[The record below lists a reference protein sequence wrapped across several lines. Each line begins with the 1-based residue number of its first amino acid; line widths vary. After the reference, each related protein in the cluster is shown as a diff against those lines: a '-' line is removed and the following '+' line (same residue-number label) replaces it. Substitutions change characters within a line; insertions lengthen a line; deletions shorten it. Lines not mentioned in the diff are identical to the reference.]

1 MNSKRS
7 IFVLAALLLA
17 TVARADDPFTVTPT
31 LQKRAV
37 FSCSDFTFSDGL
49 VDSQGISNNV
59 LGNRGNVASNGNVK
73 MSGGAT
79 VNGDAVAGPG
89 KAVTNSGSSTVSGT
103 KTVATAA
110 ESCTP
115 LDITTLPSTLAAT
128 NDNSR
133 IPLTGANKNPLGG
146 STHTEFTL
154 SGGDTI
160 TLPAGTYYFT
170 KFTVSG
176 GSTITLTGATKI
188 LCTGRVDISGGSFV
202 NPQPYRFRFWVS
214 GSGPLTLSGG
224 SSLAGFIYAPN
235 SPATISSSRLIGSIF
250 ANQVTISGGTS
261 HVTRAIDD
269 VKPAVAITEPLSGA
283 IVDPAHVLV
292 KGTAADAEGPVTV
305 AVNGQSATVA
315 SDGTWQITVT
325 LNSSTTTITAVATDL
340 AANSNSASVTV
351 STVPPATLSLT
362 SPAPNSWVNTR
373 FVNLSGGAGNAA
385 SVTVN
390 NQQAIVTNGAWS
402 LANFDLGADGAHT
415 LAIAGSGAAPINP
428 IINNDTV
435 APTITATASPAPNA
449 AGWNNSNVTVT
460 FTCADERSGIVSC
473 SAPVTISDEGAG
485 LTANGVARD
494 RAGNTTALVVS
505 VNIDK
510 TAPQIAFTSPLTGA
524 GVADPILVAA
534 GSAGDATSISVNGV
548 AAAVDS
554 VNATFTSAPLTL
566 IEGNNSITATGSDRA
581 GNSGS
586 ATITVNLDTRA
597 PELTIAAPAANACLS
612 VSSVEL
618 RGSVSDPHL
627 QGVTVRVNGADTAAV
642 VTADQWSAT
651 IPVAEGRQVFT
662 VTAADTLGH
671 TNIAGVT
678 VNVDRTAPAIEVT
691 ENGAPFTATLV
702 NRTVALLFRTNDAST
717 ISAKLDNVAYASGT
731 TITAEGAHTLV
742 VTATDCANQT
752 STKTLQFTID
762 KTAPSLTNLVPAANG
777 TVGTLPSTISGSAS
791 ESATVSVAGIS
802 AATDAS
808 RNFTLAG
815 IPFSEGTNSFI
826 LHAVDAAGN
835 AADVAYV
842 VNVRTKSP
850 QIEIV
855 DNGVPIVSGSLYTR
869 AVTPVIRVSMPDAT
883 ITATLDGHPFT
894 SGTAVNA
901 DADHAITATATDPLG
916 HTATASANFTI
927 DTNGPVV
934 TIAAPAPAAIV
945 SADTVIVSGNAGDSV
960 TVTVNG
966 IAAALTGGTYSA
978 TVPLEAGENTLV
990 ATGRDRAGNS
1000 GSASVTITRT
1010 DSTSGVVI
1018 TYPPDTLLTNRP
1030 TTVVAGRV
1038 LTPADLKTITIESR
1052 GPTQSSGVIAV
1063 APDLSGGF
1071 RIPDLRLFEG
1081 ANTITVVV
1089 TSKSN
1094 SVTAAV
1100 VHVTADLTPPA
1111 LRILG
1116 DSKPLDDGARFDT
1129 GVVLSLSTSDPAT
1142 LQLDGVTVA
1151 APVTVTAAGGH
1162 TVVAVASDPAKNET
1176 RVVRS
1181 FTIGAQSAACA
1192 LGDFDPKDGAVVTA
1206 NSVTL
1211 IGTSGGATSVT
1222 VNGVA
1227 ANVANGMFSALV
1239 ELPAE
1244 GANSVGIACGQTSK
1258 TITFL
1263 RVTGAPS
1270 VSIDLPAAELAPF
1283 GTEPI
1288 TVSGTVSGAASVDVN
1303 SAPAVISNGTWT
1315 ATNVHLAAGLNV
1327 LVARATS
1334 AAGRVA
1340 TASRR
1345 VLYLKNAPSISIS
1358 WPNDGFSTGAA
1369 TVDVSG
1375 TYANLDVNT
1384 ISGGGTLEPHPFSDT
1399 NGSFVLRNV
1408 PLVAGSQLL
1417 TVTGRDALNRSA
1429 SASINATRTI
1439 GGPSVT
1445 ITAPLDNS
1453 YVSTSSVNVAGSFAP
1468 TAGSQVDVN
1477 STRATIAGSAFTA
1490 TATLNANGPT
1500 PIVARVTVAD
1510 GSTAVSTV
1518 LVTRLSAPPSVK
1530 LTFPAADATAVDP
1543 GAMVIVT
1550 FTAPMDGTSLRSALS
1565 LLNAAGAPVSGQFRL
1580 DRDALTFAPAATL
1593 NYGERYTINLKT
1605 TAKDLAGNPLDHE
1618 LTSAF
1623 TVVTN
1628 AASPPQVNAITA
1640 PVCGGS
1646 VTITGTT
1653 SPNARIQIDYAGA
1666 TLFTTASSTGAFS
1679 QLLGLSSESSYAVAR
1694 VRVAGADGSFSP
1706 FVDVPFTVDCG
1717 GASVGSAAYDRTANA
1732 ITIAFTRPIDMSTIT
1747 VGASG
1752 SIQLALA
1759 DGTGVSGTAAAGA
1772 NSSTVVVTPGT
1783 PDPRNAAL
1791 TLTVTTAVKDSG
1803 GRALAAAFT
1812 RTFGVTADQ
1821 TASGGDGYV
1830 TGQII
1835 DAGNGRPLAG
1845 ATVSIGS
1852 IMKVTEKSGAY
1863 TTPLHEGAY
1872 TIHASA
1878 AGYTDVWRQVVVPAG
1893 QGVTPIDIRLT
1904 PRGLTTTA
1912 ASNGVVRAAT
1922 LNIAAGTLPS
1932 GTIATITTVG
1942 AQGLAGL
1949 LPLGWSPL
1957 TAAEVRISGAAS
1969 GMGSVAFSIPGP
1981 EVAASGK
1988 ALAAIAYDSARDAW
2002 RVIQP
2007 AVAVTGDNAAVTF
2020 ALAPLVDLALVY
2032 PDAGSGI
2039 NAPPVPVS
2047 GGMLTGVADACA
2059 TGCAAMHVS
2068 KPFTLN
2074 PAIVLPNG
2082 SSVAT
2087 LFIDVA
2093 GNPFPSGTAVNA
2105 LVNEELRLVGGGVT
2119 TDVPFSTDLVLY
2131 RALSG
2136 AEAVA
2141 DFKLAP
2147 SDQAAKVPLQIGF
2160 DHIQIFPYPGR
2171 LDRGTLVGPSG
2182 GRVPSDANVQVDIP
2196 TSATAVPL
2204 HATAKSI
2211 TDFAPFGGIAGFD
2224 IVAGFTLTL
2233 DPAEELVKPATA
2245 TFTVDASAANGQLI
2259 LAEVLPSTTFGRL
2272 FRLADRMNA
2281 PQPIASTTKVSVAT
2295 TAIDP
2300 SVLPVDGIV
2309 RGGQYLLLRATAP
2322 IAFAF
2327 GGVRVAGSGYLGGAA
2342 VVANSLGVR
2351 DLSRTTG
2358 IFAIPV
2364 VATPAAPFTLTPI
2377 HPTLGEGAA
2386 LAATSAPN
2394 AGDVRNV
2401 GDLLF
2406 TVQAPRLEHVNISGA
2421 QGGVDLLATNGA
2433 TEISLST
2440 GVQAVF
2446 SENIDASSVR
2456 GSSLI
2461 VTNNATG
2468 KAVAGSVTVSGPSVT
2483 WTPTPNPSGQPLVP
2497 NATYIVTID
2506 GAIKGTHQAPLGA
2519 TQTLSFSTI
2528 TQLTNAQLNA
2538 KRIRITIP
2546 DDNGFSTVIG
2556 DAGAL
2561 PTVPPE
2567 PRAWRAIAVRRGN
2580 AFVTQYQVTA
2590 NSDGSFSFA
2599 IGNCGSTVKCVDAV
2613 SIKDHIDLEIL
2624 NAADNIAAILP
2635 LTPFVTADGQGFI
2648 APTDVAVSFTAKDG
2662 VAINV
2667 PAGAFDQPTIVR
2679 AARLDTDAPFA
2690 AVPSIHDEMN
2700 FYRGVNLTF
2709 DCTVGGG
2716 DATNCVAK
2724 KRLDVSIPVPSGLDP
2739 NGRNFLLGWLG
2750 DSVRGPRV
2758 MIVDTLRVENGAFTT
2773 TAAPNAQA
2781 TPQRVVQMGT
2791 IVKKPTQSAP
2801 GAPVITSFDA
2811 NPSTIRAGS
2820 STTLSWS
2827 TTNASAVVINNGIGA
2842 VAASGSIDVAPV
2854 ANTTY
2859 TLTAGNGSGIAEKQA
2874 GVTVTSSTNGNVLT
2888 AQEVKTFLLGVIRA
2902 GAYNVID
2909 MRSSVGWMGT
2919 DSLQGNYDLFFD
2931 MFNSLFLSHVYLNE
2945 PHGRVLMPVKFDTP
2959 FQIVGYD
2966 AGTGLQAFSKAYD
2979 PIAPGDPGAAF
2990 VVPSPNVDQAGPY
3003 PVLASP
3009 LHIDVVDV
3017 LAVGVDITSARH
3029 FLIRLEN
3036 GQISLSP
3043 SADDPL
3049 PLNVNVRLLNVSS
3062 GSSNNYDEFGPAL
3075 SVAGKAGDRVI
3086 VISGAE
3092 NVDPSTELTLVFN
3105 KAIWSGN
3112 DKDETSIDSYLHTR
3126 FFLEKASKPLPGKP
3140 PEFKPINDLATYRVD
3155 SGNIRVRIELPSSLE
3170 RGALYRLTIRN
3181 TLADQSGAGVAGLRI
3196 GEISQPNGS
3205 PKGTLSKDIVV
3216 EFEVRDVPDPLTH
3229 FNIRQ
3234 GPNQSMGNVRDLALN
3249 GNLLLI
3255 AALDGGVLAY
3265 DVADPASLTS
3275 TTLPAGRIDAGP
3287 NQFWSVASDEHGRV
3301 FAAGVGPVFGFIQ
3314 SYRLDDFV
3322 KPCDPPGGPASTPPK
3337 PPCPNLV
3344 TPRSSTTVSWAPGYG
3359 SNVDIATDKVLSDR
3373 PEGIPRKLQIAVQD
3387 NDVRYD
3393 NRAAFMNGVN
3403 VTSQSNIGEFKMM
3416 SVSIN
3421 REPNPPPDPNDPPN
3435 TPPPPRYRM
3444 QRITVEN
3451 LTRDMRWSA
3460 DAIDENPAVIDNIV
3474 AKADDAMRVVYNERT
3489 YGVVTI
3495 FGYGVG
3501 VFDLNAVES
3510 NDLPGTPPDGTV
3522 QFSERI
3528 RLTPA
3533 SSETACAPSSTPGV
3547 IRDLAFS
3554 AEAAIIPST
3563 TTSAFTI
3570 YGLDIHKGVL
3580 DVRMTPPAPPPA
3592 NTPLSVLPPS
3602 CDDRSP
3608 VGLRFLADPA
3618 TISPRIFELN
3628 KLFKSKA
3635 GRDAAGRF
3643 ASIQTYHWTL
3653 EAQDN
3658 KALAPPPTLTS
3669 PAPGARGSVAG
3680 TRVVRDYLL
3689 VPANEYGLLVIDTT
3703 KPSGFLGQGNL
3714 ADIIWIPAGAVSVR
3728 PIPRTN
3734 LALVVDGEGRI
3745 LLVDLS
3751 RLDERYDSKGVLI
3764 ASDALFKTVAIVLNK
3779 EALKD
3784 KDGPIGVGAPDPRI
3798 LWSSEKGVVNGNVTP
3813 IIDPDTGI
3821 VFAGKLLLNLEK
3833 NPGDTAMAVIA
3844 ALDPRIQIRADLGKG
3859 GLAEVGGIVPLGV
3872 EPPAGVIN
3880 TKDPNA
3886 SLGAFRLQISLPG
3899 AIVEKLKGTTLRLAV
3914 ESERVPGAVVEQ
3926 TPAPFPRTHLRM
3938 TTPAG
3943 SNDSRAASGFA
3954 MTRDV
3959 PAGMESVLRR
3969 QRGFNRFISPW
3980 VVSIADPRAS
3990 RDYVDGVWN
3999 TTKELLGCVRCDR
4012 PQRLQTL
4019 TEADG
4024 VYEIWSGGRDFRV
4037 RPEICG
4043 GAIQGCSG
4051 LETIFKGTKYDYL
4064 AQADRLSRRF
4074 ATIPGDTTRPKSVL
4088 IGPNHPPVADGLMQE
4103 TVYLHSGEL
4112 ETGNVDLDAGGRN
4125 GWNVVFDRT
4134 YHSRTMVAG
4143 FLGLGWSSSIYR
4155 GVRAL
4160 PNGTVEYRDGS
4171 GETWLFKAPSGPGQP
4186 YTAPLGSTVNLVR
4199 TSDGFQTVDEKRR
4212 VTTFDAY
4219 GRLSTETDEFGTVGV
4234 TAKGNTIRYLY
4245 DLSGRLKQ
4253 IVDPV
4258 GRASTLTYWD
4268 DANAAGWK
4276 AGRLKQVDDWRHR
4289 KIDYDY
4295 DDKGRLVSVTLP
4307 DFEKPSS
4314 LRPVIHYGYVNASSA
4329 YTDFVDL
4336 APQLKTITDP
4346 KGDGDRVT
4354 YDYGTGTL
4362 RGRVTTE
4369 TWGTGE
4375 SVSFNFADAANPI
4388 VTDALKQV
4396 RLYKLTAA
4404 PADANADRVHVREMI
4419 ESDVPVASVGGVPIG
4434 VAKLPAT
4441 ATPGSVNS
4449 TPQERKYTF
4458 GHDQGLLKT
4467 TTLEGV
4473 SSTTIGYNSD
4483 PSRPPRYDG
4492 STTTPLAT
4500 PGSGM
4505 PVSASQPVTMSM
4517 IASEK
4522 DGAFITSMKANG
4534 LEIKR
4539 PEPFRDGL
4547 TTSAKNDEV
4556 TSNATY
4562 DVHGQLTNVVNPTGG
4577 TDTAGAGASM
4587 TIEYQPELDS
4597 DFRRSL
4603 PHKVTHGSLTTTVD
4617 YPDKDNVTSLDPRGV
4632 TTQTTYDAYG
4642 RSIRV
4647 TVSGAD
4653 VSPEETSEFDANGW
4667 LHRTTRKQKDKT
4679 ITTTYE
4685 YDLVG
4690 RLKLVTTDNVAINGG
4705 LTSTSTSTSYD
4716 LNGHTITTSTLPG
4729 GSITTRVIDKLG
4741 RTLSSSTTTGN
4752 SPIDTAAAYDL
4763 AGNLV
4768 FQADKFVATAW
4779 AYDSHGRRI
4788 AELHSDGTTATFDH
4802 NAWGGT
4808 TEVVAK
4814 DAQGAQ
4820 LVKQT
4825 NDILDAGTLK
4835 KQTVDTGNGTRST
4848 SFAWDGAGRT
4858 TKTALSGATV
4868 ARASRAEFDDSGRM
4882 KLSESGAG
4890 TLTNISDVFSRVET
4904 TSHNGTLPALAVSSE
4919 RAGIGNFK
4927 HTFDYNA
4934 LGAAIRQ
4941 ETGSLKWEQHF
4952 DEAGNVT
4959 SVKPPAR
4966 PETTYQHDARGAV
4979 TEETLADGVSKNQYE
4994 YDVSSS
5000 LKTYRDPL
5008 SEATTNGND
5017 QIGRPTSRLYAD
5029 GSSETWTWDGPR
5041 LTSYTDRQG
5050 RKQQFG
5056 YDAPGRITDIT
5067 DAGNNKTDHLD
5078 YDSAGRMTAWTTRDA
5093 KIEYSN
5099 FDGEGRPAKTRQIR
5113 YADSTG
5119 FTTTTVLDTFEQTHT
5134 WNAAGERTSW
5144 TMPRVPASGNWTTS
5158 VNQSYD
5164 AAGNLATITRTLLGA
5179 TVPTSLMSAQF
5190 RNAGRPSSRNVT
5202 TASNAPIV
5210 RTYTYDDND
5219 TGQLTEMRV
5228 DAAGLTVA
5236 GAHVGYD
5243 GLQVNDVQL
5252 LGVSGDTRHTH
5263 YSYDTRGRLIDST
5276 YAVTGA
5282 SVAGKVTEQ
5291 PNKADFRESQKRT
5304 PRLDAA
5310 TRSILAKNGVYLSAI
5325 DPTSTDTGEQPGHKV
5340 ASISIDGK
5348 PPRAVT
5354 YDHNASLVNGDGEF
5368 FYTWDEKGRL
5378 TIATE
5383 KPKSTGFPLRRVRY
5397 FYNGNNRMVGRRA
5410 ESAPINSLS
5419 DPVDSLSWQLETR
5432 ANILAIDGLPAE
5444 TTFVWDPISDN
5455 IVSVFKAGAADPSDT
5470 NGGLL
5475 KQVVH
5480 GGLSYDDPIEVTMP
5494 SQRLYPVY
5502 DEAGDGN
5509 LQAVIDAGG
5518 KLVARNI
5525 PSDPYGADALDV
5537 SGAAVDRVEVHA
5549 KKDNSGNLQSVDVTV
5564 HSTEAIAAT
5573 TVAAGLRLSAVNA
5586 SGTAV
5591 STSSIVPQLA
5601 DPYSARFTLTPAQW
5615 TTLTTAAGAESLSV
5629 AVTTTLRAQAW
5640 SSAVPFLPPPD
5651 WAKATSSVYS
5661 NPYAVEV
5668 RDSLSTLATFV
5679 STISSGAENT
5689 RTLYKLDT
5697 LALAATPG
5705 GSPDPISDLLAA
5717 RFQAQPFAEPFT
5729 HKFYVRERWLDPVTG
5744 TWLSP
5749 DPMGYRDSSNLY
5761 GFCGGDPVNCSDPD
5775 GLRAMTEED
5784 RHRLATLKSRGKKL
5798 YDDFTTARRGS
5809 FLQPLRVPVA
5819 QEWHDTSGVAGGNFE
5834 TQMVSATV
5842 TTQAMYELAKRT
5854 MVNDIATFEAAVARA
5869 DADGEIL
5876 YVPGQGFTTIT
5887 AADRKTANTATWIAA
5902 GTFFAAD
5909 AVPMMLS
5916 PYTMKQPL
5924 QPVRICQGVCGPE
5937 FENAEFDPT
5946 ATRPGKRKGT
5956 VEAIKARAPKTPY
5969 GDFIDPNTG
5978 EIIPQDGPFDFGH
5991 VPGHE
5996 WWRTRAEANAKNWS
6010 REDVNENQNDPK
6022 KFQIEIP
6029 SSNRSRRYE
6038 KKP

>member
-1 MNSKRS
+1 MNSKRN
-7 IFVLAALLLA
+7 IVVLATLLLA

-59 LGNRGNVASNGNVK
+59 LGNHGNVASNGNVK
-73 MSGGAT
+73 LSGGAT

-89 KAVTNSGSSTVSGT
+89 KAVTYSGSSKVTGT

-115 LDITTLPSTLAAT
+115 IDITTLPSTLAAT

-170 KFTVSG
+170 KFTISG

-269 VKPAVAITEPLSGA
+269 LQPSIAITQPAPGT
-283 IVDPAHVLV
+283 IVPDPAHVLV

-305 AVNGQSATVA
+305 VVNGQSAAVA
-315 SDGTWQITVT
+315 ADGTWQITVNLT
-325 LNSSTTTITAVATDL
+325 STTTITAVATDV
-340 AANSNSASVTV
+340 AGNTSSASVTV
-351 STVPPATLSLT
+351 STVPPPTLSLT
-362 SPAPNSWVNTR
+362 SPAPNSYVNTR
-373 FVNLSGGAGNAA
+373 VVNLSGGAGSAT

-390 NQQAIVTNGAWS
+390 GQSATVANAAWS

-415 LAIAGSGAAPINP
+415 LTIAGSGAGGSSTITAIVNS
-428 IINNDTV
+428 DTV
-435 APTITATASPAPNA
+435 APTITASASPAPNA

-460 FTCADERSGIVSC
+460 FNCADAGGSGIASC
-473 SAPVTISDEGAG
+473 TAPVTISEEGAG

-494 RAGNTTALVVS
+494 RAGNETPLVVA

-510 TAPQIAFTSPLTGA
+510 TAPQIAFASPLTGA
-524 GVADPILVAA
+524 RVAESTLVAT
-534 GSAGDATSISVNGV
+534 GSADDATSVSVNGV
-548 AAAVDS
+548 AATVDA

-566 IEGNNSITATGSDRA
+566 VEGDNSISATGSDRA
-581 GNSGS
+581 GNSRS
-586 ATITVNLDTRA
+586 ATVTVNLDTRA
-597 PELTIAAPAANACLS
+597 PELTIAAPAANACLN

-627 QGVTVRVNGADTAAV
+627 QGVTVRVNGADTAATV
-642 VTADQWSAT
+642 AADQWSAT
-651 IPVAEGRQVFT
+651 IPVGEGRQVFT
-662 VTAADTLGH
+662 ITAADTLGH
-671 TNIAGVT
+671 TNIASVT
-678 VNVDRTAPAIEVT
+678 VNVDRTAPVIEVT

-702 NRTVALLFRTNDAST
+702 NRNVALLFRANDAST

-731 TITAEGAHTLV
+731 AITAEGSHTLV

-762 KTAPSLTNLVPAANG
+762 KTAPSLSNLVPAPNA
-777 TVGTLPSTISGSAS
+777 TVGTLPSTITGTAS
-791 ESATVSVAGIS
+791 ELATVSVAGIS

-808 RNFTLAG
+808 RNFTVAG
-815 IPFSEGTNSFI
+815 VPFSEGTNSFT

-850 QIEIV
+850 EIEIV
-855 DNGVPIVSGSLYTR
+855 DNGVPIVSGSLFTR

-883 ITATLDGHPFT
+883 VTATLDGQPFT
-894 SGTAVNA
+894 SGTAVTA

-927 DTNGPVV
+927 DTHAPTV
-934 TIAAPAPAAIV
+934 TITAPAPAAIV
-945 SADTVIVSGNAGDSV
+945 STDTVTVSGNAGDSV
-960 TVTVNG
+960 SVTVNG
-966 IAAALTGGTYSA
+966 IAAALTGSAYSA
-978 TVPLEAGENTLV
+978 RVPLEAGENTLV

-1000 GSASVTITRT
+1000 ASASVTVTRT

-1030 TTVVAGRV
+1030 TTVVTGRV

-1071 RIPDLRLFEG
+1071 RIPDLPLFEG
-1081 ANTITVVV
+1081 ANSITVAV

-1094 SVTAAV
+1094 SVTTAV

-1116 DSKPLDDGARFDT
+1116 DNKPLDDGARFDT
-1129 GVVLSLSTSDPAT
+1129 GVLLSLSTSDPAT

-1151 APVTVTAAGGH
+1151 APLTVTAIGGH
-1162 TVVAVASDPAKNET
+1162 TVVAVAADAAKNET

-1181 FTIGAQSAACA
+1181 FTIGAQSAACV
-1192 LGDFDPKDGAVVTA
+1192 LDGFDPKDGAVVTA

-1211 IGTSGGATSVT
+1211 VGNSGGAASVT

-1227 ANVANGMFSALV
+1227 ANAANGMFSALV
-1239 ELPAE
+1239 QLPAE
-1244 GANSVGIACGQTSK
+1244 GANTIVIACGQTSK
-1258 TITFL
+1258 TITLL

-1270 VSIDLPAAELAPF
+1270 ISIDSPAAELAPF

-1303 SAPAVISNGTWT
+1303 NTPAVISNGTWT
-1315 ATNVHLAAGLNV
+1315 AANVHLAAGLNV
-1327 LVARATS
+1327 LVARATN

-1345 VLYLKNAPSISIS
+1345 VVYLKNAPSISIS

-1384 ISGGGTLEPHPFSDT
+1384 ISGGGTLEPRPFSDT
-1399 NGSFVLRNV
+1399 SGSFVLRNV
-1408 PLVAGSQLL
+1408 ALVAGSQTI

-1439 GGPSVT
+1439 GAPSVA

-1453 YVSTSSVNVAGSFAP
+1453 YASTGSVNVAGSFAP
-1468 TAGSQVDVN
+1468 PDGAQVDVN
-1477 STRATIAGSAFTA
+1477 STAATIAGSAFTA
-1490 TATLNANGPT
+1490 TTTLTATGPT
-1500 PIVARVTVAD
+1500 PILARVTLAD

-1518 LVTRLSAPPSVK
+1518 LVTRLAAQPAVK

-1543 GAMVIVT
+1543 GAMVVVT
-1550 FTAPMDGTSLRSALS
+1550 FTAPMEGSSLRSAFS

-1593 NYGERYTINLKT
+1593 NYGERYTINIKT
-1605 TAKDLAGNPLDHE
+1605 TAKDLAGNLLDHE

-1623 TVVTN
+1623 TIVTN
-1628 AASPPQVNAITA
+1628 ATSAPQVNAITA

-1646 VTITGTT
+1646 VTITGTAA
-1653 SPNARIQIDYAGA
+1653 PNARIQIDYAGA

-1732 ITIAFTRPIDMSTIT
+1732 ITITFTRPIDMATVT

-1759 DGTGVSGTAAAGA
+1759 DGTSVSGTAAAGA
-1772 NSSTVVVTPGT
+1772 NASTVVVTPGT

-1803 GRALAAAFT
+1803 GRALAAPFT
-1812 RTFGVTADQ
+1812 RTFSVTADQ

-1835 DAGNGRPLAG
+1835 DAGNGRPLAA
-1845 ATVSIGS
+1845 ATVTIGNVTR
-1852 IMKVTEKSGAY
+1852 VTEKSGAY
-1863 TTPLHEGAY
+1863 TTPMREGAY

-1904 PRGLTTTA
+1904 PRGLTATA
-1912 ASNGVVRAAT
+1912 ASNGVARAAT

-1957 TAAEVRISGAAS
+1957 AAAEVRISGAPS
-1969 GMGSVAFSIPGP
+1969 GMGSVVFTISGA

-1988 ALAAIAYDSARDAW
+1988 ALAAVAYDSARDAW

-2007 AVAVTGDNAAVTF
+2007 AVGITGDSASVTF
-2020 ALAPLVDLALVY
+2020 ALAPLADIALVY

-2059 TGCAAMHVS
+2059 AGCAAMHVS
-2068 KPFTLN
+2068 KPFSLN

-2087 LFIDVA
+2087 LFIDIA

-2105 LVNEELRLVGGGVT
+2105 LVNEELRLVGGGIT
-2119 TDVPFSTDLVLY
+2119 TDLPFSTDLVLY
-2131 RALSG
+2131 RVLSG

-2147 SDQAAKVPLQIGF
+2147 SEQAAKVPLQIGF

-2196 TSATAVPL
+2196 TSATSVPL

-2211 TDFAPFGGIAGFD
+2211 TDFAPFGSIAGFD
-2224 IVAGFTLTL
+2224 IVTGFTLTL
-2233 DPAEELVKPATA
+2233 DPADELVKAATA
-2245 TFTVDASAANGQLI
+2245 TFTVDAAAANGQLI
-2259 LAEVLPSTTFGRL
+2259 LAEVLPSTTFGRI

-2300 SVLPVDGIV
+2300 SVLPVDGVV

-2342 VVANSLGVR
+2342 VVANSLGVS

-2358 IFAIPV
+2358 IFAIPI

-2377 HPTLGEGAA
+2377 HPTLGEGAS
-2386 LAATSAPN
+2386 LAATTAPN

-2406 TVQAPRLEHVNISGA
+2406 SVQSPLLQHVNITGA
-2421 QGGVDLLATNGA
+2421 QGAVDLLATNGA
-2433 TEISLST
+2433 TEVSLST

-2446 SENIDASSVR
+2446 SQNIDASSVR

-2468 KAVAGSVTVSGPSVT
+2468 KAVAGSVSVSGPSVT

-2506 GAIKGTHQAPLGA
+2506 GAIKGSHQAPLGA

-2580 AFVTQYQVTA
+2580 AFITQYQVTA

-2648 APTDVAVSFTAKDG
+2648 APTDAAVSFTAKDG

-2716 DATNCVAK
+2716 DANNCVAK
-2724 KRLDVSIPVPSGLDP
+2724 KRLDVSIPVPTGLDS

-2773 TAAPNAQA
+2773 TAAPNAQG
-2781 TPQRVVQMGT
+2781 TSQRVVQMGT
-2791 IVKKPTQSAP
+2791 IVKKPTQRAP

-2820 STTLSWS
+2820 SSTLSWS

-2842 VAASGSIDVAPV
+2842 VPASGSIDVAPV

-2959 FQIVGYD
+2959 FEIVGYD

-2990 VVPSPNVDQAGPY
+2990 VIPSPNVDQAGPY

-3017 LAVGVDITSARH
+3017 LAADVDITSARH
-3029 FLIRLEN
+3029 FVIRLQN

-3062 GSSNNYDEFGPAL
+3062 GSSNNYDEFGPGL
-3075 SVAGKAGDRVI
+3075 SVAGKAGDRVV

-3092 NVDPSTELTLVFN
+3092 DVDPLTELTLVFN
-3105 KAIWSGN
+3105 KAVWSGN
-3112 DKDETSIDSYLHTR
+3112 DKDETSINSYLHTR
-3126 FFLEKASKPLPGKP
+3126 FFLEKASKPLPGKT
-3140 PEFKPINDLATYRVD
+3140 PEFSAINDLATYRVD

-3205 PKGTLSKDIVV
+3205 AKGTLSKDIVV
-3216 EFEVRDVPDPLTH
+3216 EFQVRDVPDPLTH

-3234 GPNQSMGNVRDLALN
+3234 GQNQAQGNVRDLALN

-3255 AALDGGVLAY
+3255 AALDGGILAY

-3275 TTLPAGRIDAGP
+3275 TTLPTGRVDAGP

-3301 FAAGVGPVFGFIQ
+3301 FAAGLGPVFGFIQ

-3322 KPCDPPGGPASTPPK
+3322 KPCDPPGAPDDPNK
-3337 PPCPNLV
+3337 PPCPFPV
-3344 TPRSSTTVSWAPGYG
+3344 TPKSSTIVSWAPGYG

-3393 NRAAFMNGVN
+3393 NRAAFMNAVN
-3403 VTSQSNIGEFKMM
+3403 VTSQSNIGEFKTM

-3421 REPNPPPDPNDPPN
+3421 REPNPPADPNDPPN

-3460 DAIDENPAVIDNIV
+3460 DAIDNNPAVIENIV
-3474 AKADDAMRVVYNERT
+3474 AKADDALRVIYNERT

-3501 VFDLNAVES
+3501 IFDLNAVES
-3510 NDLPGTPPDGTV
+3510 NDLPGTPPAGTV

-3533 SSETACAPSSTPGV
+3533 SSETACAPSSAPGV

-3563 TTSAFTI
+3563 TTSAFTV

-3580 DVRMTPPAPPPA
+3580 DVRITPPAPPPPDTA
-3592 NTPLSVLPPS
+3592 LSVLPPS

-3608 VGLRFLADPA
+3608 VGLRFVIDPA
-3618 TISPRIFELN
+3618 ISPRIAELN
-3628 KLFKSKA
+3628 KIFLSKT
-3635 GRDAAGRF
+3635 GRNAAGRF

-3669 PAPGARGSVAG
+3669 SAPGARGSVAG

-3728 PIPRTN
+3728 PIPRTS
-3734 LALVVDGEGRI
+3734 LAIVVDGEGRI

-3751 RLDERYDSKGVLI
+3751 RIDERYDSKGALI
-3764 ASDALFKTVAIVLNK
+3764 ANEALFKTVEIVLGK
-3779 EALKD
+3779 PALKD
-3784 KDGPIGVGAPDPRI
+3784 KDNQPIGVGAPDPRI
-3798 LWSSEKGVVNGNVTP
+3798 LWTSEKGMVNGNVTP

-3821 VFAGKLLLNLEK
+3821 VFAGKLLLDLEK
-3833 NPGDTAMAVIA
+3833 NPGDTAMSVIA
-3844 ALDPRIQIRADLGKG
+3844 ALDPRIQLRADLGKG

-3880 TKDPNA
+3880 SKDPNA

-3899 AIVEKLKGTTLRLAV
+3899 AIAEKLKGTTLRLAV

-3943 SNDSRAASGFA
+3943 NNDARASSGFA

-3980 VVSIADPRAS
+3980 VISIADPRAS
-3990 RDYVDGVWN
+3990 KDYVYGVWD
-3999 TTKELLGCVRCDR
+3999 TTLELLGCVRCDR

-4074 ATIPGDTTRPKSVL
+4074 ATIPGDTTRPRSVL
-4088 IGPNHPPVADGLMQE
+4088 IAPNHPPVADGLMQE

-4143 FLGLGWSSSIYR
+4143 FLGLGWSSSIFR
-4155 GVRAL
+4155 SVRAL

-4171 GETWLFKAPSGPGQP
+4171 GETWLFKPPSGPGQP
-4186 YTAPLGSTVNLVR
+4186 YAAPLGSTVNLVR
-4199 TSDGFQTVDEKRR
+4199 TSDGFQTVDAKRR

-4234 TAKGNTIRYLY
+4234 TTKGNTIRYLY

-4268 DANAAGWK
+4268 DASATGWK

-4307 DFEKPSS
+4307 DFEKPSP
-4314 LRPVIHYGYVNASSA
+4314 LRPVIHYGYVSASA
-4329 YTDFVDL
+4329 VYTDFVDF
-4336 APQLKTITDP
+4336 AQQLKTITDP
-4346 KGDGDRVT
+4346 KGGGDRVT
-4354 YDYGTGTL
+4354 YDYGSGTL
-4362 RGRVTTE
+4362 RGRVTAE

-4375 SVSFNFADAANPI
+4375 SVNFNFTDAANPI

-4396 RLYKLTAA
+4396 RSYKLTAA
-4404 PADANADRVHVREMI
+4404 PADGNADRVHVREII
-4419 ESDVPVASVGGVPIG
+4419 ESGVPVASVAGVPIG

-4441 ATPGSVNS
+4441 ATPGSVTS
-4449 TPQERKYTF
+4449 SGQDRKYTF
-4458 GHDQGLLKT
+4458 IHEQGLLKT

-4473 SSTTIGYNSD
+4473 SSTTIGYNSE

-4492 STTTPLAT
+4492 STTTPLAV
-4500 PGSGM
+4500 PANGM
-4505 PVSASQPVTMSM
+4505 PVSASEPVTISM
-4517 IASEK
+4517 TASQK
-4522 DGAFITSMKANG
+4522 DAAFITSMKAND
-4534 LEIKR
+4534 LKIQR
-4539 PEPFRDGL
+4539 PEAFRDGL

-4562 DVHGQLTNVVNPTGG
+4562 DAHGQLTNVVNPAGG
-4577 TDTAGAGASM
+4577 TDAAGAGTSM
-4587 TIEYQPELDS
+4587 TIEYQPENDS

-4603 PHKVTHGSLTTTVD
+4603 PHKVTHGSLTTTME
-4617 YPDKDNVTSLDPRGV
+4617 YPDKDNVTTVDARNV
-4632 TTQTTYDAYG
+4632 ATQTTYDAYG
-4642 RSIRV
+4642 RAIRV

-4690 RLKLVTTDNVAINGG
+4690 RLKLVSTDNVAINGA
-4705 LTSTSTSTSYD
+4705 LTSTSTSTTYD

-4729 GSITTRVIDKLG
+4729 GSITARTIDKLG

-4779 AYDSHGRRI
+4779 AYDGHGRRI

-4802 NAWGGT
+4802 DGWGRT

-4825 NDILDAGTLK
+4825 NHILDAGTLQS
-4835 KQTVDTGNGTRST
+4835 QTVDTGSGTRSA

-4858 TKTALSGATV
+4858 TKTALTGATV

-4890 TLTNISDVFSRVET
+4890 TLTGISDVFSRVQT
-4904 TSHNGTLPALAVSSE
+4904 ISHNGPLPLLAVSSE
-4919 RAGIGNFK
+4919 RAGIGNF
-4927 HTFDYNA
+4927 HHSFDYNA

-5008 SEATTNGND
+5008 SEPTSNNND

-5029 GSSETWTWDGPR
+5029 GSSESWTWDGPR

-5056 YDAPGRITDIT
+5056 YDTAGRISDIS
-5067 DAGNNKTDHLD
+5067 DAANNKTDHLD

-5113 YADSTG
+5113 YADSSG

-5144 TMPRVPASGNWTTS
+5144 TMPRVPASGNWTAS

-5179 TVPTSLMSAQF
+5179 STATPLMSAQF
-5190 RNAGRPSSRNVT
+5190 RNAGRPSTRNVT
-5202 TASNAPIV
+5202 TAGGAPLV
-5210 RTYTYDDND
+5210 RTYTYDDNS

-5228 DAAGLTVA
+5228 DAAGLSVA

-5263 YSYDTRGRLIDST
+5263 YSYDARGRLTDST
-5276 YAVTGA
+5276 YAATGA
-5282 SVAGKVTEQ
+5282 TAAGKVTEN

-5304 PRLDAA
+5304 PRLDAT
-5310 TRSILAKNGVYLSAI
+5310 TRSILAKNGVNLSSI

-5340 ASISIDGK
+5340 ASISIDGNA
-5348 PPRAVT
+5348 PRAVT
-5354 YDHNASLVNGDGEF
+5354 YDHNASLVSGDGEF

-5455 IVSVFKAGAADPSDT
+5455 IVSVFKSGAADPSDT

-5475 KQVVH
+5475 KQIIH

-5518 KLVARNI
+5518 KLVARNV

-5564 HSTEAIAAT
+5564 HSTEAIAAN
-5573 TVAAGLRLSAVNA
+5573 TVAAGLKLSAVNK
-5586 SGTAV
+5586 SGAAV
-5591 STSSIVPQLA
+5591 TTSTVVPQLA
-5601 DPYSARFTLTPAQW
+5601 DPFSARFTLTPAQW

-5668 RDSLSTLATFV
+5668 RDSLSTLSTFV
-5679 STISSGAENT
+5679 SNIAPGAENT

-5705 GSPDPISDLLAA
+5705 GGPDAISDLLAA
-5717 RFQAQPFAEPFT
+5717 RFQAHPFAEPFT

-5749 DPMGYRDSSNLY
+5749 DPLGYRDSSNLY
-5761 GFCGGDPVNCSDPD
+5761 GYAGGDPVNNSDPK
-5775 GLRAMTEED
+5775 GEARKTKNGGVNY
-5784 RHRLATLKSRGKKL
+5784 LADVSNELAGVTWWSRGLGIAGDTLGNTISDLLMLDTVADASVVIGDSSRSAKERLVAAAKL
-5798 YDDFTTARRGS
+5798 TAT
-5809 FLQPLRVPVA
+5809 VA
-5819 QEWHDTSGVAGGNFE
+5819 FDVAGGEIMGTAGKAILRVRGAKNVLARVAE
-5834 TQMVSATV
+5834 SKLGQVLSSDV
-5842 TTQAMYELAKRT
+5842 GSLLAKRGAVEEFEVGT
-5854 MVNDIATFEAAVARA
+5854 YQALSRRAVVGDKLANDHIPSFAATKAAEEAALGRP
-5869 DADGEIL
+5869 L
-5876 YVPGQGFTTIT
+5876 T
-5887 AADRKTANTATWIAA
+5887 AAEARTLRNCTNCVVVRDGIHALSPTTGGRNTAAQIAQD
-5902 GTFFAAD
+5902 AAD
-5909 AVPMMLS
+5909 LGTAAQRDTEALLRS
-5916 PYTMKQPL
+5916 ATA
-5924 QPVRICQGVCGPE
+5924 QGADERMVG
-5937 FENAEFDPT
+5937 
-5946 ATRPGKRKGT
+5946 R
-5956 VEAIKARAPKTPY
+5956 AIKKL
-5969 GDFIDPNTG
+5969 
-5978 EIIPQDGPFDFGH
+5978 H
-5991 VPGHE
+5991 K
-5996 WWRTRAEANAKNWS
+5996 ANRKAG
-6010 REDVNENQNDPK
+6010 
-6022 KFQIEIP
+6022 
-6029 SSNRSRRYE
+6029 RY
-6038 KKP
+6038 